1 MVNFEELNFLAILLA
16 AVGKFIVGGMWF
28 SKILF
33 GALWLQETGL
43 KMDELG
49 DSKKPMII
57 TMISGILFVFTVAV
71 LLSMMTLDLTSAIA
85 IAVIMAIGISG
96 AQSLPSFL
104 FEGRPMKLYLI
115 YATQYV
121 AEFVVVVSIL
131 TLMR

>member
-1 MVNFEELNFLAILLA
+1 VNFEELNFLAILLA

>member
-1 MVNFEELNFLAILLA
+1 MNFEELNFLAILLA

>member
-1 MVNFEELNFLAILLA
+1 MGNFEELNFLAILLA